1 VGVIGARA
9 RTVGYG
15 VARASTRAA
24 GSGALD
30 VQLVGYAGL
39 LTALGL
45 LMAYSNTIQT
55 GTAVLAPGSTF
66 VRGVAWVAIAAAA
79 FGIAAAVDY
88 RWLRTLSG
96 PVYALEVAILVLTLA
111 VGSGVGGAA
120 RWIDIGP
127 VTFQF
132 SELAKLLMIVV
143 LATYL
148 SRNAHSPHSL
158 VVVLG
163 AVALVVVPAVLVLR
177 QPDLGTS
184 LVFGGIL
191 AGMLFMSGASLRW
204 LGVLSAAV
212 VAAVPLVWEYVLKD
226 YQRARLISFLQPTA
240 DVQGAGY
247 QLYQAQQAIGTGGW
261 IGKGLTNGT
270 PNEVD
275 YLPVQTTD
283 FVFALVGEEL
293 GVIGGAVVL
302 LLFAL
307 LLWRILLAAWRT
319 DDGFASLFCCGVA
332 SMLLFQV
339 VVNVGMVVGVM
350 PITGIPLPF
359 VTHGGASL
367 VTTALALGV
376 IESINVR
383 RARPEW

>member
-1 VGVIGARA
+1 MGMIGAGARSLTLRRARA
-9 RTVGYG
+9 RPLDT
-15 VARASTRAA
+15 A
-24 GSGALD
+24 SGALD
-30 VQLVGYAGL
+30 PQLAGYAGV

-45 LMAYSNTIQT
+45 LMAYSNSVQM
-55 GTAVLAPGSTF
+55 GDPVLAAGSTF
-66 VRGVAWVAIAAAA
+66 LRGLAWIAIALVVFA
-79 FGIAAAVDY
+79 IASAVDY

-96 PVYALEVAILVLTLA
+96 PLYLVEIAMLAVTLA

-120 RWIDIGP
+120 RWINVGP

-132 SELAKLLMIVV
+132 SELAKILMIVV

-148 SRNAHSPHSL
+148 SRNAHRVHSL
-158 VVVLG
+158 IVIVG
-163 AVALVVVPAVLVLR
+163 AVGLVAAPALLVLR

-204 LGVLSAAV
+204 LGALAGGV
-212 VAAVPLVWEYVLKD
+212 VAAGPLIWEYVLKD
-226 YQRARLISFLQPTA
+226 YQRARLISFLQPAA

-247 QLYQAQQAIGTGGW
+247 QLYQAQQAIGAGGW

-293 GVIGGAVVL
+293 GAIGGAIVL
-302 LLFAL
+302 ALFAF
-307 LLWRILLAAWRT
+307 LLWRIVLSAWRT
-319 DDGFASLFCCGVA
+319 DDTFASLFCCGVA
-332 SMLLFQV
+332 SMLVFQV
-339 VVNVGMVVGVM
+339 VVNVGMVLGVM

-376 IESINVR
+376 IESINLR
-383 RARPEW
+383 RPRQEW

>member
-15 VARASTRAA
+15 VARARTGEA

-55 GTAVLAPGSTF
+55 GNAVLAAGSTF

-96 PVYALEVAILVLTLA
+96 PLYALEVAILVLTLA

-143 LATYL
+143 IATYL
-148 SRNAHSPHSL
+148 SRNAQRPHSL

-163 AVALVVVPAVLVLR
+163 GLALVVVPAVLVLR

-212 VAAVPLVWEYVLKD
+212 AAAVPLAWEYVLKD
-226 YQRARLISFLQPTA
+226 YQRARLISFLQPAA

-247 QLYQAQQAIGTGGW
+247 QLYQAQQAISAGGW

-283 FVFALVGEEL
+283 FVFALVAEEL

-302 LLFAL
+302 LLFVL

>member
-1 VGVIGARA
+1 M
-9 RTVGYG
+9 
-15 VARASTRAA
+15 A
-24 GSGALD
+24 GSLD
-30 VQLVGYAGL
+30 VQLVAYAGL

-45 LMAYSNTIQT
+45 LMAYSNTIQQ
-55 GTAVLAPGSTF
+55 GNAALAPGSTF
-66 VRGVAWVAIAAAA
+66 VRGLAWTAIASVVCAVAAA
-79 FGIAAAVDY
+79 IDY
-88 RWLRTLSG
+88 RWLRTFSG
-96 PVYALEVAILVLTLA
+96 ALYAAEIVILFGTLA

-120 RWIDIGP
+120 RWISVGAL
-127 VTFQF
+127 TFQF
-132 SELAKLLMIVV
+132 SELAKVLMIVV

-148 SRNAHSPHSL
+148 SRHADRTNSL
-158 VVVLG
+158 PVILG
-163 AVALVVVPAVLVLR
+163 AVALVAGPALLVLR

-184 LVFGGIL
+184 LVFAGIV
-191 AGMLFMSGASLRW
+191 AGMLFMAGASLRW
-204 LGVLSAAV
+204 LGALSAGAA
-212 VAAVPLVWEYVLKD
+212 AAVPLAWEYVLKD
-226 YQRARLISFLQPTA
+226 YQRARLVSFLQPAA
-240 DVQGAGY
+240 DVMGAGY
-247 QLYQAQQAIGTGGW
+247 QLYQAQQAIGAGGW

-270 PNEVD
+270 PNEAD

-302 LLFAL
+302 GLYGL

-319 DDGFASLFCCGVA
+319 EDTFASLFCCGVA
-332 SMLLFQV
+332 SMVLFQV

-367 VTTALALGV
+367 VTTGLALGI
-376 IESINVR
+376 IESINAR

>member
-9 RTVGYG
+9 RTVAFGIP
-15 VARASTRAA
+15 RAKFGAA
-24 GSGALD
+24 SGSLD

-45 LMAYSNTIQT
+45 LMAYSNTIQI
-55 GTAVLAPGSTF
+55 GSPVLAPGSTF
-66 VRGVAWVAIAAAA
+66 MRGVAWTAIAAAA
-79 FGIAAAVDY
+79 FGIAAATDY

-96 PVYALEVAILVLTLA
+96 PLFIVEIAILVLTLA
-111 VGSGVGGAA
+111 IGSGVGGAA
-120 RWIDIGP
+120 RWISVGP

-132 SELAKLLMIVV
+132 SELAKILMIVV

-148 SRNAHSPHSL
+148 SRNGHRTHSL
-158 VVVLG
+158 PVILG
-163 AVALVVVPAVLVLR
+163 AVALVTVPALLVLR

-184 LVFGGIL
+184 LVFAGIL
-191 AGMLFMSGASLRW
+191 AGMLFLSGASLRW
-204 LGVLSAAV
+204 LGALGAAV

-226 YQRARLISFLQPTA
+226 YQRARLVAFLQPTA

-247 QLYQAQQAIGTGGW
+247 QLYQAQQAIGAGGW

-293 GVIGGAVVL
+293 GAIGGAVVL
-302 LLFAL
+302 SLFAL

-319 DDGFASLFCCGVA
+319 DDPFASLFCGGVA

-339 VVNVGMVVGVM
+339 AVNVGMVLGVM

-376 IESINVR
+376 IESMNRR